1 VDYFLN
7 DSEHLEGQQHIP
19 LPSSYYASHEY
30 PLLKELNFRVGGN
43 GGWMPF
49 CLYFSNKLMKFRKGY
64 NRVQLLATFIFAYL
78 WSYCVPIGPGAY
90 IRPEVFMAAA
100 LIT

>member
-1 VDYFLN
+1 VNYFLK
-7 DSEHLEGQQHIP
+7 DQEGQQDIP

-49 CLYFSNKLMKFRKGY
+49 CLYFSHKLMKFRKGY
-64 NRVQLLATFIFAYL
+64 TRVQLLAAFIFSLAVCL